1 MTRKKIATL
10 VFQSLHSPPRH
21 DAVVRLAALRPSDLK
36 RTLLYL
42 DETGLAVYLL
52 NHLAEHSLFSVL
64 APQLQDALH
73 ERLNK
78 NHARSEDM
86 FKEFTQVVTALDS
99 AHVTYAVVKG
109 FSLVPDY
116 SPAICIR
123 HQTDLDIQIDPAS
136 APAAHRALEKLGYA
150 LESED
155 PSGETKFVRHMGRP
169 FPGMDDIYALQ
180 SDSRVELHQQ
190 FWERRFQVVLGFH
203 QEPLARRT
211 LKTVRDVTFPV
222 LAEEDRFVGQ
232 LLHAFRHFLKGW
244 IRSSWLFEI
253 ASFIRAHSA
262 NQALWEKVCKGHD
275 PDKTAHACGL
285 ILLLCRQLLGTSIP
299 ERLQEGYIAP
309 LPRHLS
315 LWVELFGSR
324 WAAADMEGSKL
335 NLMIHEHFVPDP
347 RSWRK
352 QYASLLIPRRT
363 PAVSLESCGQGE
375 TSASW
380 RRRQAEIFFRRASF
394 HFSRNVEYALHSL
407 RWHYALLELEWLKP
421 RYG

>member
-1 MTRKKIATL
+1 MTRKEIASL
-10 VFQSLHSPPRH
+10 VFQALHWPPRPH
-21 DAVVRLAALRPSDLK
+21 AVARFAALRPADLK
-36 RTLLYL
+36 KVLLHL

-52 NHLAEHSLFSVL
+52 NHLAEHSLYSVL
-64 APQLQDALH
+64 TRQLQDALT
-73 ERLNK
+73 ERLEK
-78 NHARSEDM
+78 NEARSEDM
-86 FKEFTQVVTALDS
+86 FQEFTRVVAALDS
-99 AHVTYAVVKG
+99 ARVTYAVIKG

-116 SPAICIR
+116 SPAICVR

-136 APAAHRALEKLGYA
+136 ASAAHRALVKLGYS
-150 LESED
+150 LESQD
-155 PSGETKFVRHMGRP
+155 PSGETKFLRHMGRP
-169 FPGMDDIYALQ
+169 FQGMNDIYALQ
-180 SDSRVELHQQ
+180 SESRIELHEQ

-253 ASFIRAHSA
+253 ASFLRAHSA
-262 NQALWEKVCKGHD
+262 NQDLWEKIGKRND
-275 PDKTAHACGL
+275 PEKTVHACGL

-299 ERLQEGYIAP
+299 ERLQEAYIAP

-315 LWVELFGSR
+315 LWVELFGST

-347 RSWRK
+347 RRWRK
-352 QYASLLIPRRT
+352 QYSSLLMPRRT
-363 PAVSLESCGQGE
+363 PAVSLESRANGE
-375 TSASW
+375 PSTKW
-380 RRRQAEIFFRRASF
+380 RRRQAEIFFQRASF
-394 HFSRNVEYALHSL
+394 HFSRNVEYALYSL
-407 RWHYALLELEWLKP
+407 RWRYALLEVERLKP